1 MGAVISFFRPA
12 ATCRGGWSQQEL
24 AEFYRVEAALVRAGL
39 QIGSEQGLSDEA
51 DPWFVFCRPDG
62 DAVMHFARIDGSY
75 VIASEV
81 LDSPMRGSDFRAL
94 INEIARRYPELLPIP
109 QSAGETKLSVHP
121 AALLA
126 ALVAAAA
133 LSLSPD
139 DARAADEARSTE
151 SASQAPHA
159 GQAHQQGPSEARDT
173 GDAEDRDAHRK
184 QVGIIV
190 FSAMVFAVD
199 ALADHPAQGTEAPS
213 DLGAP
218 GGIKAFPE
226 DQGGVSPTA
235 GGALSP
241 VQAGGPHSSG
251 RHEGPTSGAS
261 GSVTVEPISVVAAR
275 PDAADFGSIG
285 LRDPASATG
294 PARAGTEPAYQPLVH
309 GVEAGAARAAGS
321 SSSPDTGSDGSAVAS
336 GDAQAREQPA
346 PSSSATGEAGPQ
358 VRSANATTGPG
369 ASEAP
374 PAQVNGLNPAAQPE
388 SKHALLATGEAQS
401 GNSNNGSRASTFPDE
416 RARPEASPDADP
428 SGRGAGAP
436 EREQHGTDSHNATTV
451 AGESPSAGTAQG
463 RVEAAGAGG
472 GQNGD
477 GPGRSAEAPGHRE
490 ETAAVQREADGRG
503 SAGSA
508 DPGQPSGIAQV
519 ETSAADPGQARV
531 GPGRSAEVPGHRTAG
546 SAQPDP
552 SDHET
557 PDSVSPSP
565 AADVAQA
572 RANNADPRH
581 GQAGAE
587 SGRTA
592 EVPGHLES
600 SAPRTRVAH
609 EQGWGTDADPAQPQ
623 VSAQARGGRADAGH
637 GQPVVGHGTAADP
650 DTDPAAAQAGPAQNR
665 VSAGE
670 AGHSQS
676 GAEPGRSAEAPR
688 HLRDTTPPAQ
698 DTDGH
703 GTGAD
708 TVQGQPSAQAQGS
721 AAEPAHGQAAE
732 PGRSAGAPG
741 HGQDTGP
748 HAQDASGPVAASNP
762 DPATPSDHAAA
773 QGSAADPAH
782 GQAAEPGRSA
792 GAPGHGQDTGPHA
805 QDAGGP
811 AAASNPDPATPSAHA
826 QAQASAADPA
836 HGQAAEP
843 GRSAGAPGHGQDTG
857 PHAQDAGG
865 PVTASNPDPA
875 TPSDHAQAQAS
886 AAEPA
891 HGQAAEPG
899 RSAEVSGHLQDTEA
913 RARDVG
919 GHAAAT
925 DANRAPPSDDAPAQP
940 SAADPGHAQTDA
952 GPGRGAEAS
961 GHPQENGPPP
971 QNVAEPSAATGT
983 DTGIPS
989 SNTAGRTVDAASGPR
1004 HLGDPNDAAHD
1015 HAGGAVNVGPQVTPN
1030 PPIARQES
1038 GISAEMSRD
1047 QAPPAEQIAPPR
1059 GGGHSSR
1066 PTASVDPN
1074 GDLVF
1079 ASDNRPGPSAG
1090 PSHAPADSG
1099 HHGDVGLIGIADH
1112 GVDAHHLD
1120 IHS

>member
-139 DARAADEARSTE
+139 DARADDEARSTE

-199 ALADHPAQGTEAPS
+199 ALADHPAEGHEAPS

-241 VQAGGPHSSG
+241 VQAGGPHSSS

-519 ETSAADPGQARV
+519 ETSAADPGQAQV
-531 GPGRSAEVPGHRTAG
+531 GPGRSAEAPGHRTAG
-546 SAQPDP
+546 SAQSDP

-592 EVPGHLES
+592 ETPGHLES

-609 EQGWGTDADPAQPQ
+609 EQGWSTDADPAQPQ
-623 VSAQARGGRADAGH
+623 VSAQARGERADAGH
-637 GQPVVGHGTAADP
+637 GQAVVGHGTAAGP
-650 DTDPAAAQAGPAQNR
+650 DTDSAAAQAGPAQNR

-670 AGHSQS
+670 AGHSQA

-688 HLRDTTPPAQ
+688 HLRDTTPHAQ

-708 TVQGQPSAQAQGS
+708 TVQGQPSANAQVSVADPGHTQAVG
-721 AAEPAHGQAAE
+721 
-732 PGRSAGAPG
+732 PGRSAA
-741 HGQDTGP
+741 
-748 HAQDASGPVAASNP
+748 
-762 DPATPSDHAAA
+762 
-773 QGSAADPAH
+773 
-782 GQAAEPGRSA
+782 
-792 GAPGHGQDTGPHA
+792 APGHGQDTGPHA

-811 AAASNPDPATPSAHA
+811 VAASNPDPATPSAHA

-843 GRSAGAPGHGQDTG
+843 GRSA
-857 PHAQDAGG
+857 
-865 PVTASNPDPA
+865 
-875 TPSDHAQAQAS
+875 
-886 AAEPA
+886 
-891 HGQAAEPG
+891 
-899 RSAEVSGHLQDTEA
+899 EVSEHLQDTEA

-919 GHAAAT
+919 GHATAT

-971 QNVAEPSAATGT
+971 QNVTEPSAATGT

-989 SNTAGRTVDAASGPR
+989 SNTAVRTVDAASGPR

-1038 GISAEMSRD
+1038 GISAEMSPD

-1120 IHS
+1120 IHSR

>member
-159 GQAHQQGPSEARDT
+159 GQAHQQGSSEARDT

-199 ALADHPAQGTEAPS
+199 ALADHPAEGHEAPS

-218 GGIKAFPE
+218 GGIKAFPD

-321 SSSPDTGSDGSAVAS
+321 SSSPDAGSDGSAVAS

-346 PSSSATGEAGPQ
+346 PSPSATGEAGPQ

-374 PAQVNGLNPAAQPE
+374 PAQVNGLNSAAQPE

-401 GNSNNGSRASTFPDE
+401 GNSNNGSRASTSPDE

-519 ETSAADPGQARV
+519 ETSAADPGQAQV
-531 GPGRSAEVPGHRTAG
+531 GPGRSAEAPGHRTAG

-572 RANNADPRH
+572 RANNTDPRH
-581 GQAGAE
+581 GQAGEE
-587 SGRTA
+587 SGRSA
-592 EVPGHLES
+592 EAPGHLES

-609 EQGWGTDADPAQPQ
+609 EQGRGTDADPAQPQ
-623 VSAQARGGRADAGH
+623 VSAQARGEGGCRSRPGRRRPRHRRRSRYRLSRRTGRSRPEQGECWRGRSLAGRGGTGPQRRGAETSPGHDTARAGYRRSWHRGRH
-637 GQPVVGHGTAADP
+637 GPRPT
-650 DTDPAAAQAGPAQNR
+650 
-665 VSAGE
+665 VSAG
-670 AGHSQS
+670 AGERCRSRSHAGSRTRAERRGARAWS
-676 GAEPGRSAEAPR
+676 GHRTARAGCRRPGRGEQPR
-688 HLRDTTPPAQ
+688 PWPRRQLTRRRRRRRALPIPRTGKPPN
-698 DTDGH
+698 
-703 GTGAD
+703 
-708 TVQGQPSAQAQGS
+708 
-721 AAEPAHGQAAE
+721 
-732 PGRSAGAPG
+732 PGGAPG
-741 HGQDTGP
+741 R
-748 HAQDASGPVAASNP
+748 P
-762 DPATPSDHAAA
+762 DMVRTPDRTRRMPAV
-773 QGSAADPAH
+773 
-782 GQAAEPGRSA
+782 R
-792 GAPGHGQDTGPHA
+792 
-805 QDAGGP
+805 
-811 AAASNPDPATPSAHA
+811 
-826 QAQASAADPA
+826 
-836 HGQAAEP
+836 
-843 GRSAGAPGHGQDTG
+843 
-857 PHAQDAGG
+857 
-865 PVTASNPDPA
+865 
-875 TPSDHAQAQAS
+875 
-886 AAEPA
+886 
-891 HGQAAEPG
+891 
-899 RSAEVSGHLQDTEA
+899 
-913 RARDVG
+913 
-919 GHAAAT
+919 
-925 DANRAPPSDDAPAQP
+925 
-940 SAADPGHAQTDA
+940 
-952 GPGRGAEAS
+952 
-961 GHPQENGPPP
+961 
-971 QNVAEPSAATGT
+971 
-983 DTGIPS
+983 
-989 SNTAGRTVDAASGPR
+989 
-1004 HLGDPNDAAHD
+1004 
-1015 HAGGAVNVGPQVTPN
+1015 
-1030 PPIARQES
+1030 
-1038 GISAEMSRD
+1038 
-1047 QAPPAEQIAPPR
+1047 
-1059 GGGHSSR
+1059 
-1066 PTASVDPN
+1066 
-1074 GDLVF
+1074 
-1079 ASDNRPGPSAG
+1079 
-1090 PSHAPADSG
+1090 
-1099 HHGDVGLIGIADH
+1099 
-1112 GVDAHHLD
+1112 
-1120 IHS
+1120 

>member
-321 SSSPDTGSDGSAVAS
+321 SSSPDAGSDGSAVAS

-346 PSSSATGEAGPQ
+346 PSPSATGEAGPQ
-358 VRSANATTGPG
+358 VRSANATTGSG

-374 PAQVNGLNPAAQPE
+374 PAQVNGLNSAAQPE

-519 ETSAADPGQARV
+519 ETSAADPGQAQV
-531 GPGRSAEVPGHRTAG
+531 GPGRSAEAPGHRTAG
-546 SAQPDP
+546 SAQSDP

-592 EVPGHLES
+592 ETPGHLES

-609 EQGWGTDADPAQPQ
+609 EQGWSTDADPAQPQ
-623 VSAQARGGRADAGH
+623 VSAQARGERADAGH
-637 GQPVVGHGTAADP
+637 GQAVVGHGTAAGP
-650 DTDPAAAQAGPAQNR
+650 DTDSAAAQAGPAQNR

-670 AGHSQS
+670 AGHSQA

-688 HLRDTTPPAQ
+688 HLRDTTPHAQ

-708 TVQGQPSAQAQGS
+708 TVQGQPSANAQVSVADPGHTQAVG
-721 AAEPAHGQAAE
+721 
-732 PGRSAGAPG
+732 PGRSAA
-741 HGQDTGP
+741 
-748 HAQDASGPVAASNP
+748 
-762 DPATPSDHAAA
+762 
-773 QGSAADPAH
+773 
-782 GQAAEPGRSA
+782 
-792 GAPGHGQDTGPHA
+792 APGHGQDTGPHA

-811 AAASNPDPATPSAHA
+811 VAASNPDPATPSAHA
-826 QAQASAADPA
+826 QAQAQAGAADPA

-919 GHAAAT
+919 SHATAT

>member
-139 DARAADEARSTE
+139 DARADDEARSTE

-199 ALADHPAQGTEAPS
+199 ALADHPAEGHEAPS

-241 VQAGGPHSSG
+241 VQAGGPHSSS

-519 ETSAADPGQARV
+519 ETSAADPGQAQV
-531 GPGRSAEVPGHRTAG
+531 GPGRSAEAPGHRTAG
-546 SAQPDP
+546 SAQSDP

-592 EVPGHLES
+592 ETPGHLES

-609 EQGWGTDADPAQPQ
+609 EQGWSTDADPAQPQ
-623 VSAQARGGRADAGH
+623 VSAQARGERADAGH
-637 GQPVVGHGTAADP
+637 GQAVVGHGTAAGP
-650 DTDPAAAQAGPAQNR
+650 DTDSAAAQAGPAQNR

-670 AGHSQS
+670 AGHSQA

-688 HLRDTTPPAQ
+688 HLRDTTPHAQ

-708 TVQGQPSAQAQGS
+708 TVQGQPSANAQVSVADPGHTQAVG
-721 AAEPAHGQAAE
+721 
-732 PGRSAGAPG
+732 PGRSAA
-741 HGQDTGP
+741 
-748 HAQDASGPVAASNP
+748 
-762 DPATPSDHAAA
+762 
-773 QGSAADPAH
+773 
-782 GQAAEPGRSA
+782 
-792 GAPGHGQDTGPHA
+792 
-805 QDAGGP
+805 
-811 AAASNPDPATPSAHA
+811 
-826 QAQASAADPA
+826 
-836 HGQAAEP
+836 
-843 GRSAGAPGHGQDTG
+843 APGHGQDTG

-875 TPSDHAQAQAS
+875 TPSAHAQAQAG
-886 AAEPA
+886 AADPA

-899 RSAEVSGHLQDTEA
+899 RSAEVSEHLQDTEA

-919 GHAAAT
+919 GHATAT

-971 QNVAEPSAATGT
+971 QNVTEPSAATGT

-989 SNTAGRTVDAASGPR
+989 SNTAVRTVDAASGPR

-1038 GISAEMSRD
+1038 GISAEMSPD

-1120 IHS
+1120 IHSR

>member
-199 ALADHPAQGTEAPS
+199 ALADHPAEGHEAPS

-261 GSVTVEPISVVAAR
+261 GFVTVEPISVVAAR

-519 ETSAADPGQARV
+519 ETSAADPGQAQV
-531 GPGRSAEVPGHRTAG
+531 GPGRSAEAPGHRTAG
-546 SAQPDP
+546 SAQSDP

-592 EVPGHLES
+592 ETPGHLES

-609 EQGWGTDADPAQPQ
+609 EQGWSTDADPAQPQ
-623 VSAQARGGRADAGH
+623 VSAQARGERADAGH
-637 GQPVVGHGTAADP
+637 GQAVVGHGTAAGP
-650 DTDPAAAQAGPAQNR
+650 DTDSAAAQAGPAQNR

-670 AGHSQS
+670 AGHSQA

-688 HLRDTTPPAQ
+688 HLRDTTPHAQ

-708 TVQGQPSAQAQGS
+708 TVQGQPSAQAQVSVADPG
-721 AAEPAHGQAAE
+721 HTQAA
-732 PGRSAGAPG
+732 G
-741 HGQDTGP
+741 
-748 HAQDASGPVAASNP
+748 
-762 DPATPSDHAAA
+762 
-773 QGSAADPAH
+773 
-782 GQAAEPGRSA
+782 
-792 GAPGHGQDTGPHA
+792 
-805 QDAGGP
+805 
-811 AAASNPDPATPSAHA
+811 
-826 QAQASAADPA
+826 
-836 HGQAAEP
+836 P

-919 GHAAAT
+919 SHATAT

-940 SAADPGHAQTDA
+940 SAADPGRAQTDA

-1015 HAGGAVNVGPQVTPN
+1015 HAGGAVNVGPQVAPN

>member
-294 PARAGTEPAYQPLVH
+294 PARAGTEPAYQPPVH

-321 SSSPDTGSDGSAVAS
+321 SSSPDAGSDGSAVAS

-346 PSSSATGEAGPQ
+346 PSPSATGEAGPQ

-374 PAQVNGLNPAAQPE
+374 PAQVNGLNSAAQPE

-519 ETSAADPGQARV
+519 ETSAADPGQAQV
-531 GPGRSAEVPGHRTAG
+531 GPGRSAEAPGHRTAG
-546 SAQPDP
+546 SAQSDP

-557 PDSVSPSP
+557 LDSVSPSP

-592 EVPGHLES
+592 ETPGHLES

-609 EQGWGTDADPAQPQ
+609 EQGWSTDADPAQPQ
-623 VSAQARGGRADAGH
+623 VSAQARGERADAGH
-637 GQPVVGHGTAADP
+637 GQAVVGHGTAAGP
-650 DTDPAAAQAGPAQNR
+650 DTDSAAAQAGPAQNT

-670 AGHSQS
+670 AGHSQA

-688 HLRDTTPPAQ
+688 HLRDTTPHAQ

-708 TVQGQPSAQAQGS
+708 TVQGQPSANAQVSVADPGHTQAVG
-721 AAEPAHGQAAE
+721 
-732 PGRSAGAPG
+732 PGRSAA
-741 HGQDTGP
+741 
-748 HAQDASGPVAASNP
+748 
-762 DPATPSDHAAA
+762 
-773 QGSAADPAH
+773 
-782 GQAAEPGRSA
+782 
-792 GAPGHGQDTGPHA
+792 
-805 QDAGGP
+805 
-811 AAASNPDPATPSAHA
+811 
-826 QAQASAADPA
+826 
-836 HGQAAEP
+836 
-843 GRSAGAPGHGQDTG
+843 APGHGQDTG

-875 TPSDHAQAQAS
+875 TPSDHAQAQAG

-919 GHAAAT
+919 SHATAT

-971 QNVAEPSAATGT
+971 QNVTEPSAATGT

-989 SNTAGRTVDAASGPR
+989 SNTAVRTVDAASGPR

-1038 GISAEMSRD
+1038 GISAEMSPD

-1120 IHS
+1120 IHSR

>member
-139 DARAADEARSTE
+139 DARADDEARSTE

-199 ALADHPAQGTEAPS
+199 ALADHPAEGHEAPS

-241 VQAGGPHSSG
+241 VQAGGPHSSS

-346 PSSSATGEAGPQ
+346 PSPSATGEAGPQ

-374 PAQVNGLNPAAQPE
+374 PAQVNGLNSAAQPE

-519 ETSAADPGQARV
+519 ETSAADPGQAQV
-531 GPGRSAEVPGHRTAG
+531 GPGRSAEAPGHRTAG
-546 SAQPDP
+546 SAQSDP

-592 EVPGHLES
+592 ETPGHLES

-609 EQGWGTDADPAQPQ
+609 EQGWSTDADPAQPQ
-623 VSAQARGGRADAGH
+623 VSAQARGERADAGH
-637 GQPVVGHGTAADP
+637 GQAVVGHGTAAGP
-650 DTDPAAAQAGPAQNR
+650 DTDSAAAQAGPAQNR

-670 AGHSQS
+670 AGHSQA

-688 HLRDTTPPAQ
+688 HLRDTTPHAQ

-708 TVQGQPSAQAQGS
+708 TVQGQPSANAQVSVADPGHTQAVG
-721 AAEPAHGQAAE
+721 
-732 PGRSAGAPG
+732 PGRSAA
-741 HGQDTGP
+741 
-748 HAQDASGPVAASNP
+748 
-762 DPATPSDHAAA
+762 
-773 QGSAADPAH
+773 
-782 GQAAEPGRSA
+782 
-792 GAPGHGQDTGPHA
+792 APGHGQDTGPHA

-811 AAASNPDPATPSAHA
+811 VTASNPDPATPSAHA

-843 GRSAGAPGHGQDTG
+843 GRSA
-857 PHAQDAGG
+857 
-865 PVTASNPDPA
+865 
-875 TPSDHAQAQAS
+875 
-886 AAEPA
+886 
-891 HGQAAEPG
+891 
-899 RSAEVSGHLQDTEA
+899 EVSEHLQDTEA

>member
-139 DARAADEARSTE
+139 DARADDEARSTE

-199 ALADHPAQGTEAPS
+199 ALADHPAEGHEAPS

-241 VQAGGPHSSG
+241 VQAGGPHSSS

-374 PAQVNGLNPAAQPE
+374 PAQVNGLNSAAQPE

-519 ETSAADPGQARV
+519 ETSAADPGQAQV
-531 GPGRSAEVPGHRTAG
+531 GPGRSAEAPGHRTAG
-546 SAQPDP
+546 SAQSDP

-592 EVPGHLES
+592 ETPGHLES

-609 EQGWGTDADPAQPQ
+609 EQGWSTDADPAQPQ
-623 VSAQARGGRADAGH
+623 VSAQARGERADAGH
-637 GQPVVGHGTAADP
+637 GQAVVGHGTAAGP
-650 DTDPAAAQAGPAQNR
+650 DTDSAAAQAGPAQNR

-670 AGHSQS
+670 AGHSQA

-688 HLRDTTPPAQ
+688 HLRDTTPHAQ

-708 TVQGQPSAQAQGS
+708 TVQGQPSANAQVSVADPGHTQAVG
-721 AAEPAHGQAAE
+721 
-732 PGRSAGAPG
+732 PGRSAA
-741 HGQDTGP
+741 
-748 HAQDASGPVAASNP
+748 
-762 DPATPSDHAAA
+762 
-773 QGSAADPAH
+773 
-782 GQAAEPGRSA
+782 
-792 GAPGHGQDTGPHA
+792 
-805 QDAGGP
+805 
-811 AAASNPDPATPSAHA
+811 
-826 QAQASAADPA
+826 
-836 HGQAAEP
+836 
-843 GRSAGAPGHGQDTG
+843 APGHGQDTG

-865 PVTASNPDPA
+865 PVAASNPDPA
-875 TPSDHAQAQAS
+875 TPSAHAQAQAG
-886 AAEPA
+886 AADPA

-899 RSAEVSGHLQDTEA
+899 RSAEVSEHLQDTEA

-919 GHAAAT
+919 GHATAT

-971 QNVAEPSAATGT
+971 QNVTEPSAATGT

-989 SNTAGRTVDAASGPR
+989 SNTAVRTVDAASGPR

-1038 GISAEMSRD
+1038 GISAEMSPD

-1120 IHS
+1120 IHSR

>member
-12 ATCRGGWSQQEL
+12 ATSRGGWSQQEL
-24 AEFYRVEAALVRAGL
+24 AECYRVEAALVRAGL

-126 ALVAAAA
+126 ALVAAAT

-294 PARAGTEPAYQPLVH
+294 PARAGTEPAYQPPVH

-321 SSSPDTGSDGSAVAS
+321 SSSPDAGSDGSAVAS

-346 PSSSATGEAGPQ
+346 PSPSATGEAGPQ

-374 PAQVNGLNPAAQPE
+374 PAQVNGLNSAAQPE

-477 GPGRSAEAPGHRE
+477 GPGRSAAAPGRRGGR
-490 ETAAVQREADGRG
+490 AAVPREADGRG
-503 SAGSA
+503 SAGRV

-519 ETSAADPGQARV
+519 ETSAADPGQAQV
-531 GPGRSAEVPGHRTAG
+531 GPGRSAEAPGHRTAG
-546 SAQPDP
+546 SAQSDP

-557 PDSVSPSP
+557 LDSVSPSP

-592 EVPGHLES
+592 ETPGHLES
-600 SAPRTRVAH
+600 AAPRTRVAH
-609 EQGWGTDADPAQPQ
+609 EQGWSTDADLAQPQ
-623 VSAQARGGRADAGH
+623 VSAQARGERADAGH
-637 GQPVVGHGTAADP
+637 GQAVVGHGTAAGP
-650 DTDPAAAQAGPAQNR
+650 DTDSAAAQAGPAQNT

-670 AGHSQS
+670 AGHSQA

-688 HLRDTTPPAQ
+688 HLRDTTPHAQ

-708 TVQGQPSAQAQGS
+708 TVQGQPSANAQVSVADPGHTQAVG
-721 AAEPAHGQAAE
+721 
-732 PGRSAGAPG
+732 PGRSAA
-741 HGQDTGP
+741 
-748 HAQDASGPVAASNP
+748 
-762 DPATPSDHAAA
+762 
-773 QGSAADPAH
+773 
-782 GQAAEPGRSA
+782 
-792 GAPGHGQDTGPHA
+792 
-805 QDAGGP
+805 
-811 AAASNPDPATPSAHA
+811 
-826 QAQASAADPA
+826 
-836 HGQAAEP
+836 
-843 GRSAGAPGHGQDTG
+843 APGHGQDTG

-919 GHAAAT
+919 SHATAT

-971 QNVAEPSAATGT
+971 QNVTEPSAATGT

-989 SNTAGRTVDAASGPR
+989 SNTAVRTVDAASGPR

-1038 GISAEMSRD
+1038 GISAEMSPD

>member
-139 DARAADEARSTE
+139 DSRAADEARSTE

-199 ALADHPAQGTEAPS
+199 ALADHPAQGHEAPS

-321 SSSPDTGSDGSAVAS
+321 SSSPDAGSDGSAVAS

-346 PSSSATGEAGPQ
+346 PSPSATGEAGPQ

-374 PAQVNGLNPAAQPE
+374 PAQVNGLNSAAQPE

-428 SGRGAGAP
+428 PGRGAGAP

-463 RVEAAGAGG
+463 RVEVAGAGG

-519 ETSAADPGQARV
+519 ETSAADPGQAQV
-531 GPGRSAEVPGHRTAG
+531 GPGRSAEAPGHRTAG

-587 SGRTA
+587 SGRSA

-609 EQGWGTDADPAQPQ
+609 EQGWSTDADPAQPQ
-623 VSAQARGGRADAGH
+623 VSAQARGERADAGH
-637 GQPVVGHGTAADP
+637 GQAVVGHGTAADP
-650 DTDPAAAQAGPAQNR
+650 DTDSAAAQAGPAQNR

-676 GAEPGRSAEAPR
+676 GEEPGPSAEAPR
-688 HLRDTTPPAQ
+688 HLRDTTPHAQ

-708 TVQGQPSAQAQGS
+708 TVQGQPSAQVQVSVGD
-721 AAEPAHGQAAE
+721 PGHTQAA
-732 PGRSAGAPG
+732 G
-741 HGQDTGP
+741 
-748 HAQDASGPVAASNP
+748 
-762 DPATPSDHAAA
+762 
-773 QGSAADPAH
+773 
-782 GQAAEPGRSA
+782 
-792 GAPGHGQDTGPHA
+792 
-805 QDAGGP
+805 
-811 AAASNPDPATPSAHA
+811 
-826 QAQASAADPA
+826 
-836 HGQAAEP
+836 P

-919 GHAAAT
+919 SHATAT

-1090 PSHAPADSG
+1090 PSHAPADNG

>member
-294 PARAGTEPAYQPLVH
+294 PARAGTEPAYQPPVH

-321 SSSPDTGSDGSAVAS
+321 SSSPDAGSDGSAVAS

-346 PSSSATGEAGPQ
+346 PSPSATGEAGPQ

-374 PAQVNGLNPAAQPE
+374 PAQVNGLNSAAQPE

-519 ETSAADPGQARV
+519 ETSAADPGQAQV
-531 GPGRSAEVPGHRTAG
+531 GPGRSAEAPGHRTAG

-592 EVPGHLES
+592 ETPGHLES

-609 EQGWGTDADPAQPQ
+609 EQGWSTDADPAQPQ
-623 VSAQARGGRADAGH
+623 VSAQARGERADAGH
-637 GQPVVGHGTAADP
+637 GQAVVGHGTAAGP
-650 DTDPAAAQAGPAQNR
+650 DTDSAAAQAGPAQNT

-670 AGHSQS
+670 AGHSQA

-688 HLRDTTPPAQ
+688 HLRDTTPHAQ

-708 TVQGQPSAQAQGS
+708 TVQGQPSANAQVSVADPGHTQAVG
-721 AAEPAHGQAAE
+721 
-732 PGRSAGAPG
+732 PGRSAA
-741 HGQDTGP
+741 
-748 HAQDASGPVAASNP
+748 
-762 DPATPSDHAAA
+762 
-773 QGSAADPAH
+773 
-782 GQAAEPGRSA
+782 
-792 GAPGHGQDTGPHA
+792 
-805 QDAGGP
+805 
-811 AAASNPDPATPSAHA
+811 
-826 QAQASAADPA
+826 
-836 HGQAAEP
+836 
-843 GRSAGAPGHGQDTG
+843 APGHGQDTG

-919 GHAAAT
+919 SHATAT

-971 QNVAEPSAATGT
+971 QNVTEPSAATGT

-989 SNTAGRTVDAASGPR
+989 SNTAVRTVDAASGPR

-1038 GISAEMSRD
+1038 GISAEMSPD

>member
-139 DARAADEARSTE
+139 DARADDEARSTE

-199 ALADHPAQGTEAPS
+199 ALADHPAEGHEAPS

-241 VQAGGPHSSG
+241 VQAGGPHSSS

-519 ETSAADPGQARV
+519 ETSAADPGQAQV
-531 GPGRSAEVPGHRTAG
+531 GPGRSAEAPGHRTAG
-546 SAQPDP
+546 SAQSDP

-592 EVPGHLES
+592 ETPGHLES

-609 EQGWGTDADPAQPQ
+609 EQGWSTDADPAQPQ
-623 VSAQARGGRADAGH
+623 VSAQARGERADAGH
-637 GQPVVGHGTAADP
+637 GQAVVGHGTAAGP
-650 DTDPAAAQAGPAQNR
+650 DTDSAAAQAGPAQNR

-670 AGHSQS
+670 AGHSQA

-688 HLRDTTPPAQ
+688 HLRDTTPHAQ

-708 TVQGQPSAQAQGS
+708 TVQGQPSANAQVSVADPGHTQAVG
-721 AAEPAHGQAAE
+721 
-732 PGRSAGAPG
+732 PGRSAA
-741 HGQDTGP
+741 
-748 HAQDASGPVAASNP
+748 
-762 DPATPSDHAAA
+762 
-773 QGSAADPAH
+773 
-782 GQAAEPGRSA
+782 
-792 GAPGHGQDTGPHA
+792 
-805 QDAGGP
+805 
-811 AAASNPDPATPSAHA
+811 
-826 QAQASAADPA
+826 
-836 HGQAAEP
+836 
-843 GRSAGAPGHGQDTG
+843 APGHGQDTG

-865 PVTASNPDPA
+865 PVAASNPDPA
-875 TPSDHAQAQAS
+875 TPSAHAQAQAG
-886 AAEPA
+886 AADPA

-899 RSAEVSGHLQDTEA
+899 RSAEVSEHLQDTEA

-919 GHAAAT
+919 GHATAT

-971 QNVAEPSAATGT
+971 QNVTEPSAATGT

-989 SNTAGRTVDAASGPR
+989 SNTAVRTVDAASGPR

-1038 GISAEMSRD
+1038 GISAEMSPD

-1120 IHS
+1120 IHSR

>member
-139 DARAADEARSTE
+139 DARADDEARSTE

-199 ALADHPAQGTEAPS
+199 ALADHPAEGHEAPS

-346 PSSSATGEAGPQ
+346 PSPSATGEAGPQ

-519 ETSAADPGQARV
+519 ETSAADPGQAQV
-531 GPGRSAEVPGHRTAG
+531 GPGRSAEAPGHRTAG
-546 SAQPDP
+546 SAQSDP

-592 EVPGHLES
+592 ETPGHLES

-609 EQGWGTDADPAQPQ
+609 EQGWSTDADPAQPQ
-623 VSAQARGGRADAGH
+623 VSAQARGERADAGH
-637 GQPVVGHGTAADP
+637 GQAVVGHGTAAGP
-650 DTDPAAAQAGPAQNR
+650 DTDSAAAQAGPAQNR

-670 AGHSQS
+670 AGHSQA

-688 HLRDTTPPAQ
+688 HLRDTTPHAQ

-708 TVQGQPSAQAQGS
+708 TVQGQPSANAQVSVADPGHTQAVG
-721 AAEPAHGQAAE
+721 
-732 PGRSAGAPG
+732 PGRSAA
-741 HGQDTGP
+741 
-748 HAQDASGPVAASNP
+748 
-762 DPATPSDHAAA
+762 
-773 QGSAADPAH
+773 
-782 GQAAEPGRSA
+782 
-792 GAPGHGQDTGPHA
+792 APGHGQDTGPHA

-811 AAASNPDPATPSAHA
+811 VTASNPDPATPSAHA

-843 GRSAGAPGHGQDTG
+843 GRSA
-857 PHAQDAGG
+857 
-865 PVTASNPDPA
+865 
-875 TPSDHAQAQAS
+875 
-886 AAEPA
+886 
-891 HGQAAEPG
+891 
-899 RSAEVSGHLQDTEA
+899 EVSEHLQDTEA